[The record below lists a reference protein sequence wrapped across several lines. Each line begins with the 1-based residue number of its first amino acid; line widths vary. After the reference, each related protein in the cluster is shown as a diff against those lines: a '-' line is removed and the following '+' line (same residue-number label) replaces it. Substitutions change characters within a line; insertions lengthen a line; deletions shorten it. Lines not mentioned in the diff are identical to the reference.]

1 MNTSPWNSR
10 IAVVIPCYKVAPFL
24 PNVLASIGPEVS
36 AIYCVIDGCEM
47 GSDRAALAAVAND
60 ARIFVVKHDINQG
73 VGQAFITGCQLALDH
88 GADIVVKVDGDG
100 QMDPSDILRLV
111 EPLQLGQADYTK
123 GNRFF
128 QLEDLQSM
136 PIVRMFGNAVL
147 SFFSKLSTGY
157 WNLFDPTNGFIAIH
171 SNIAKRMPWKKL
183 HRRYFFESDML
194 FRLYTLRAVVVDVPM
209 KSRYGLEKSNL
220 SILAAMVQFPIFH
233 GLNFAKRIFYGYFLR
248 EFNIASLN
256 LILSLG
262 LIGFGTC
269 FGLFTWVRGNE
280 LNQLASAGTVMFAA
294 LPIILG
300 WQALLSFFAFDV
312 GNVPRTPQRWR
323 LKTTVSDETV
333 FQQATKH
340 ESE

>member
-1 MNTSPWNSR
+1 
-10 IAVVIPCYKVAPFL
+10 
-24 PNVLASIGPEVS
+24 
-36 AIYCVIDGCEM
+36 M
-47 GSDRAALAAVAND
+47 G
-60 ARIFVVKHDINQG
+60 
-73 VGQAFITGCQLALDH
+73 
-88 GADIVVKVDGDG
+88 
-100 QMDPSDILRLV
+100 
-111 EPLQLGQADYTK
+111 
-123 GNRFF
+123 
-128 QLEDLQSM
+128 
-136 PIVRMFGNAVL
+136 
-147 SFFSKLSTGY
+147 
-157 WNLFDPTNGFIAIH
+157 
-171 SNIAKRMPWKKL
+171 
-183 HRRYFFESDML
+183 
-194 FRLYTLRAVVVDVPM
+194 
-209 KSRYGLEKSNL
+209 
-220 SILAAMVQFPIFH
+220 QFPIFH

-269 FGLFTWVRGNE
+269 FGLFNWVRGNE